1 MTRAPE
7 ARVGVV
13 VLNWNGLADTLEC
26 LRSLH
31 DAEPRPA
38 IVVVVDNGSREDP
51 TGAVRRL
58 AAERGVAAT
67 VLDADGSIPAD
78 VAAPWL
84 VLLRLG
90 ENRGFAGGNNAAL
103 RLLHRRPEL
112 THVLLLNNDAVVAP
126 DYFARLDE
134 ALRASPDAAL
144 LSGTIYEF
152 DRRDVVWYAG
162 GDTLPHRALVLHR
175 ARRPASDAPVPTSF
189 VTGCAMVIAR
199 RTLDLV
205 GPLPECYHPAYV
217 EDAEYSWRVRAAGLP
232 VVYAPAPVAYHKVG
246 ASAGRSES
254 SPFVAALLARHRAFF
269 VRRNL
274 RGATRAAAIAY
285 LVVTK
290 PARAAVELL
299 RGRPAMA
306 GAILGGTLRGLRSRD
321 ALRETRGFA

>member
-1 MTRAPE
+1 MTGAPE
-7 ARVGVV
+7 ALVGVV

-38 IVVVVDNGSREDP
+38 VVVVVDNGSRDDP
-51 TGAVRRL
+51 TGALRGF
-58 AAERGVAAT
+58 AAERGLAAT
-67 VLDADGSIPAD
+67 VLDAGGALPAGA
-78 VAAPWL
+78 AAPWL

-112 THVLLLNNDAVVAP
+112 THLLLLNNDAVVAA
-126 DYFARLDE
+126 DYFARLHE
-134 ALRASPDAAL
+134 ALRASPEAGL

-152 DRRDVVWYAG
+152 ERRDVVWYAG

-175 ARRPASDAPVPTSF
+175 DRRPASDAPVPTSF

-199 RTLDLV
+199 RALDVV
-205 GPLPECYHPAYV
+205 GPLAECYHPAYV
-217 EDAEYSWRVRAAGLP
+217 EDAEYSWRVRAAGMS
-232 VVYAPAPVAYHKVG
+232 VVYAPGPVAYHKIG
-246 ASAGRSES
+246 ASAGRAES
-254 SPFVAALLARHRAFF
+254 SPFVASLLARHRAFF

-274 RGATRAAAIAY
+274 RGTARLAAIGY
-285 LVVTK
+285 LVATK
-290 PARAAVELL
+290 PARALVELL

-306 GAILGGTLRGLRSRD
+306 GAILGGTVRGLLSPD
-321 ALRETRGFA
+321 ARHETPRLA